1 MQTFLRTQHEHV
13 SAFMS
18 VCTGYLG
25 PLHAGLLRNTR
36 ATAPRG
42 LLHSLKG
49 FPDVQWEERRWV
61 RDGKMWSSGAVMNGF
76 EMMGEFMR
84 ERWGGEEGGL
94 VDVVLK
100 AADVMKRG
108 REY

>member
-1 MQTFLRTQHEHV
+1 
-13 SAFMS
+13 
-18 VCTGYLG
+18 
-25 PLHAGLLRNTR
+25 
-36 ATAPRG
+36 
-42 LLHSLKG
+42 
-49 FPDVQWEERRWV
+49 
-61 RDGKMWSSGAVMNGF
+61 MNGF